1 MTTVSVIMP
10 VYNVEKYLAQAIKS
24 VLAQTFTDFELVI
37 VDDGSTDGSAA
48 IYSSFDDPRIRIIT
62 QKNRGLAGARNTG
75 IRNARGAYIALL
87 DSDDLWHPEKLER
100 HVAHL
105 EAHPRVGVSYCG
117 SEFINERGESLN
129 LFMAPRLNDID
140 AGYILCR
147 NPIGNGS
154 APVFRAKVF
163 EDIAFARNTADGPE
177 RWFFDETFRYGEDI
191 ECWMR
196 IAALTEWRF
205 QGIAEPLTLYRVVPG
220 TLSANTERMFE
231 YWSLML
237 ARVQDYAPDLVA
249 THGKKARAYQIR
261 YYARRAVQEGQKW
274 KALTHLRQALTL
286 YPWMVIEEP
295 RRTVV
300 TIGAVALSAIMPR
313 QMFDRLQRRVAQIA
327 PSLASSR

>member
-10 VYNVEKYLAQAIKS
+10 VYNVEKYLGAAIRS
-24 VLAQTFTDFELVI
+24 VLAQTFADFELII
-37 VDDGSTDGSAA
+37 VDDGATDGSAA
-48 IYSSFDDPRIRIIT
+48 IYLSFDDPRIRVIK

-75 IRNARGAYIALL
+75 IRNARGAYIGLL
-87 DSDDLWHPEKLER
+87 DSDDLWRPEKLAR
-100 HVAHL
+100 HIAHL
-105 EAHPRVGVSYCG
+105 EAHPGVGVSYCA

-154 APVFRAKVF
+154 APVFRAQVF
-163 EDIAFARNTADGPE
+163 EDIAFAQDTPDGPE

-196 IAALTEWRF
+196 IAALTSWRF
-205 QGIAEPLTLYRVVPG
+205 QGIAEALTLYRVVPG
-220 TLSANTERMFE
+220 TLSANTEKMFQ

-237 ARVQDYAPDLVA
+237 ARVQAYAPDLVA
-249 THGKKARAYQIR
+249 AHGDKARAYQVR

-274 KALTHLRQALTL
+274 KALTHLWRALAL
-286 YPWMVIEEP
+286 YPRMVIEEP
-295 RRTVV
+295 RRTIV
-300 TIGAVALSAIMPR
+300 TIGAVALSTIMPR
-313 QMFDRLQRRVAQIA
+313 QLFGRLQRRVAQIA
-327 PSLASSR
+327 PGLASSR